1 MKTHRI
7 IILAVALSML
17 AACGPA
23 AAPTPEPTSIL
34 QGYYD
39 AVNDKD
45 IDKAMS
51 FIAED
56 AVFTGELGAT
66 FSGHAEIRATL
77 QSAIDAGVTFEVSDV
92 RVTDGRLVYQYQA
105 HVPNALS
112 PSGTGLAIVKDGKII
127 FDGTEATW
135 TEECAKDATQRFCA
149 EG

>member
-1 MKTHRI
+1 
-7 IILAVALSML
+7 ML

-23 AAPTPEPTSIL
+23 ATPTPDPISIL

-39 AVNDKD
+39 AVNAKD

-66 FSGHAEIRATL
+66 FSGHPEIRATL

-92 RVTDGRLVYQYQA
+92 RATNGRLVYEYLA
-105 HVPNALS
+105 HVPNVLS

-149 EG
+149 EQ